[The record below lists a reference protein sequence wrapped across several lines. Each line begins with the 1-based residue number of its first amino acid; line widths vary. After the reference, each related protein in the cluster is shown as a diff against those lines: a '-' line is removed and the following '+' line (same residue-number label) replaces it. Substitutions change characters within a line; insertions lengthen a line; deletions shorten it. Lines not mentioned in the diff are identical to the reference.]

1 MAGLAKHPPVYLPE
15 VSALL
20 GLLHI
25 MFGIKESG
33 IAVADPEQYLYFG
46 YPFFPY
52 MVNRLVPAFPKTSL
66 YKLVLAKFTDGKQ
79 ADLNLNV
86 QIGLFALP
94 AVLRFLV

>member
-52 MVNRLVPAFPKTSL
+52 MVNRLVPSFHAGSGNHEALRRGRIL
-66 YKLVLAKFTDGKQ
+66 Y
-79 ADLNLNV
+79 
-86 QIGLFALP
+86 
-94 AVLRFLV
+94 

>member
-46 YPFFPY
+46 YPFFS
-52 MVNRLVPAFPKTSL
+52 LHGKSAGTSIPCR
-66 YKLVLAKFTDGKQ
+66 KRQ
-79 ADLNLNV
+79 SRS
-86 QIGLFALP
+86 FAARPHSL
-94 AVLRFLV
+94 LT

>member
-1 MAGLAKHPPVYLPE
+1 MHGRPGKHPPVYLPE

-46 YPFFPY
+46 YPFFP
-52 MVNRLVPAFPKTSL
+52 TW
-66 YKLVLAKFTDGKQ
+66 
-79 ADLNLNV
+79 
-86 QIGLFALP
+86 
-94 AVLRFLV
+94 

>member
-52 MVNRLVPAFPKTSL
+52 MVNRLVLAFHAGSGNHEALRRGRIL
-66 YKLVLAKFTDGKQ
+66 Y
-79 ADLNLNV
+79 
-86 QIGLFALP
+86 
-94 AVLRFLV
+94 